1 MAVIK
6 LAEALGTRYVI
17 NALTGAQVAF
27 LNSQIGTGNV
37 IDLAGCKMGP
47 DSVAALRQYYATIDF
62 QNSEDEYLDFILKS
76 NCARDREPVNEYE
89 HLDLV
94 NVRSLD
100 RFMDLVNSLPQGAQ
114 YTADVNL
121 AQTLDK
127 VTLIL
132 LIMARPDIT
141 FDIRSCASDVYDYVR
156 DVWLTTAESHDKY
169 YELIPPDTVL
179 RERRE
184 DGTFGCG
191 WYGYQ
196 REQMFVRNRIV
207 LPWEFGNTPIIKLDA
222 SQQVSKEWRPV
233 VEKCLDAF
241 NQPYAARKPGKVL
254 RNLLTFRE

>member
-6 LAEALGTRYVI
+6 MAEALGTKYII

-27 LNSQIGTGNV
+27 LDAQVGTGNI

-47 DSVAALRQYYATIDF
+47 DSVAALRRYYATIDF
-62 QNSEDEYLDFILKS
+62 QNSDDEYLDFILKS
-76 NCARDREPVNEYE
+76 NCARDREVLEEYE
-89 HLDLV
+89 HLNLV

-100 RFMDLVNSLPQGAQ
+100 YFLELVNSLPQGSK
-114 YTADVNL
+114 YMPDVNIT
-121 AQTLDK
+121 QILDK

-132 LIMARPDIT
+132 LIMARPDIE
-141 FDIRSCASDVYDYVR
+141 FDIRSCASDIYDYIR
-156 DVWLTTAESHDKY
+156 DVWLTSAESHDKY
-169 YELIPPDTVL
+169 YELIPPDTVV

-196 REQMFVRNRIV
+196 REAMFIRNRVV
-207 LPWEFGNTPIIKLDA
+207 LPWEFGNTYIIKLDA

-241 NQPYAARKPGKVL
+241 NQPYAMRKPGKVL